1 MEEEKN
7 LKVKIAIN
15 SIMSISQICMVIAY
29 WGSME
34 PLMVAGCS
42 LIAFGTGLTAAVY
55 TTELIDEIKDNK

>member
-1 MEEEKN
+1 
-7 LKVKIAIN
+7 
-15 SIMSISQICMVIAY
+15 MSISQICMVIAY

-55 TTELIDEIKDNK
+55 TAELIDEIKDNK